1 MTIDKQAHQSFGQ
14 SGSPLEVLLA
24 FGKLGVTCFG
34 GGSTGRRPLQSG
46 LDEFGQGPWRLRDRA
61 RWLRVTD
68 RMANAAARR
77 RRHQRARRNS
87 HCTGCIVTYLAR

>member
-34 GGSTGRRPLQSG
+34 GGSTGYRPLQSG
-46 LDEFGQGPWRLRDRA
+46 LDEFGQGSGRLRDRTRRLCA
-61 RWLRVTD
+61 TD
-68 RMANAAARR
+68 RVANAAARR

-87 HCTGCIVTYLAR
+87 PCIGRIVTCLAG